1 MRQDYRHFYV
11 IFLAIVQAGYKI
23 WSNWLQYE
31 PRTEQRDSAKA
42 CLEVVLIFRDTLQ
55 TLPKVWMSLAR
66 PLGIRSEECK
76 RVAQR

>member
-1 MRQDYRHFYV
+1 MSSGG
-11 IFLAIVQAGYKI
+11 LA
-23 WSNWLQYE
+23 
-31 PRTEQRDSAKA
+31 EQSRGRLLLRA

-76 RVAQR
+76 KVAQR